1 MGLSLPLELI
11 HYLIKASRDDLPT
24 LLQFSLVSKECRA
37 ESRRHAFEWVQLG
50 RGSTWHPTVL
60 QGHMNHASERLSLE
74 LSESRIKEF
83 HVLLLANPTLGTY
96 VRDLDVGVGFL
107 ISPKRFRASRDTL
120 AHDLPAILD
129 LLPSLTSF
137 GITYGSHNLQ
147 EWTDLPRELQESV
160 GRCCSSPRI
169 KRLGFT
175 DFTEFPYTLVTSPP
189 NLEELHLSYI
199 FEAKTKSEP
208 TSQPVVRQ
216 SRQMKTVSAM
226 AYGSSIVGKLI
237 EEDPGAFSCV
247 VTINWH
253 IQSQV
258 DVDVFGRLTQ
268 LCARSLQEVSLEF
281 GVRIG
286 LGHATNLDALE
297 LMPQIKRLYLSS
309 RIHLPD
315 TEFEG
320 EYPRFGLSYDLALY
334 QSILQTQHELD
345 VLEVKIELSTYTNF
359 TSTYNLPS
367 RILHN
372 RRVWRTF
379 DEYLASPSARDLPA
393 PIGFHVVVSWGS
405 AEDHRPWDPKEW
417 VFRGQL
423 QKEMRG
429 RLKRSLEA
437 GRVATDY
444 TWYT

>member
-11 HYLIKASRDDLPT
+11 HYLIKASRDDLTT
-24 LLQFSLVSKECRA
+24 LLQFSLVSRQCLA
-37 ESRRHAFEWVQLG
+37 ESRRYAFERVQLG
-50 RGSTWHPTVL
+50 RDSTWHPTVS
-60 QGHMNHASERLSLE
+60 QGPMNSASERLFMES
-74 LSESRIKEF
+74 SRIKEF
-83 HVLLLANPTLGTY
+83 HALLLASTTLGTY
-96 VRDLDVGVGFL
+96 IRDLDVGVGSFL
-107 ISPKRFRASRDTL
+107 SPRKRPRAAQDAFT
-120 AHDLPAILD
+120 HDLPAILD

-137 GITYGSHNLQ
+137 GITYGSHSFCS
-147 EWTDLPRELQESV
+147 WTDLPRELQESIA
-160 GRCCSSPRI
+160 RCCSSPRI

-175 DFTEFPYTLVTSPP
+175 DFTEFPYTLVNSPP

-208 TSQPVVRQ
+208 TSQPLVRQ

-237 EEDPGAFSCV
+237 AEDPGAFSCV

-268 LCARSLQEVSLEF
+268 LCARTLQEVSLEF

-359 TSTYNLPS
+359 TSTCNLPS

-405 AEDHRPWDPKEW
+405 AEDHQPWDPKEW

-437 GRVATDY
+437 GRISTDY